1 MWLQL
6 PIDLRVPL
14 ASSILVTG
22 GTAHLPGFI
31 PRLRAS
37 LLASLAPPEA
47 AVSTSMTPP
56 SRRRPEASH
65 PHQPILA
72 LRKHIAI
79 LNDPTPEA
87 VGASGSAPAFA
98 PSLLAW
104 VGGSL
109 AGSLRAGA
117 KGEVTRE
124 RWDEAREV
132 RRKRFASAAQ
142 VASATGSQ
150 PGGTERDE
158 EVAWEAEQWT
168 RAGGVEVLGDWTRNG
183 LGGPPVGGGSGAGPL
198 ATATAVGGTSGRR

>member
-1 MWLQL
+1 
-6 PIDLRVPL
+6 VPL

-37 LLASLAPPEA
+37 LLASLRPSDATTT
-47 AVSTSMTPP
+47 STSTGPLP
-56 SRRRPEASH
+56 RRRPESSH

-72 LRKHIAI
+72 LRKHVAI

-87 VGASGSAPAFA
+87 VGSAGSAPAFA

-124 RWDEAREV
+124 RWDDAREV
-132 RRKRFASAAQ
+132 RRKRFASAAR
-142 VASATGSQ
+142 VAGEAEGQPAGS
-150 PGGTERDE
+150 ERDE
-158 EVAWEAEQWT
+158 EVEWEAEQWT
-168 RAGGVEVLGDWTRNG
+168 RAGGVEVLGDWTRNS
-183 LGGPPVGGGSGAGPL
+183 LGGPAQASGLSAGTGPL
-198 ATATAVGGTSGRR
+198 ATATAAGGGGSRR